1 MLHQQYFHNNLYIY
15 IYIYTRTHTH
25 HAVMRFFFLGG
36 GIETFP
42 NNQSSTPMPKDL

>member
-15 IYIYTRTHTH
+15 IYIRAHTH
-25 HAVMRFFFLGG
+25 HAVMRFFFFLGG
-36 GIETFP
+36 GIEIFP